1 MKALYG
7 FIGIICGFLVTVV
20 AIAAFIIG
28 FVSGDS
34 FARNSKSSH
43 KTYSYSQYAKREGAN
58 EIP

>member
-1 MKALYG
+1 MKVLYG

-34 FARNSKSSH
+34 FARDNRPNYRY
-43 KTYSYSQYAKREGAN
+43 TSYSNYHWKKEGEENA
-58 EIP
+58 